1 MAGEIVCRK
10 RTSARKKITI
20 ALSIVLLLAA
30 LVAVWLNAG
39 MHKAMEALAISRVK
53 SVSARA
59 MNQAILDCLG
69 ESTDGDSVIRVR
81 ETGERVYL
89 LETDAYRM
97 NTLAAECAQ
106 AAQDLIT
113 AMGEQGISIPIGTI
127 TGIPFFA
134 GHGPKLKV
142 TFTPAGSVQ
151 SAFDTEFTSSG
162 INQTLYRVKLKLT
175 ASVQIVMPGIYQAVS
190 VTTEAAIAESV
201 IVGEVPDVYTDVAG
215 MDDALNLI
223 PTQKP

>member
-10 RTSARKKITI
+10 RTGARKKI
-20 ALSIVLLLAA
+20 IVVLCIVALAA
-30 LVAVWLNAG
+30 ALIAVWLNAG
-39 MHKAMEALAISRVK
+39 MHKAMEALAVSRVK

-97 NTLAAECAQ
+97 NTLAAKCAQ

-127 TGIPFFA
+127 NGHPFLA
-134 GHGPKLKV
+134 ARTQVWSRSCPRAACRV
-142 TFTPAGSVQ
+142 RSIRSSPPASTRRCTVAPLG
-151 SAFDTEFTSSG
+151 
-162 INQTLYRVKLKLT
+162 
-175 ASVQIVMPGIYQAVS
+175 SVQIVMPGIYR
-190 VTTEAAIAESV
+190 
-201 IVGEVPDVYTDVAG
+201 P
-215 MDDALNLI
+215 
-223 PTQKP
+223 